1 MNWQTESLQGRK
13 NNILIVYN
21 FTETSDHQTDKDSFV
36 NFCSSVF
43 NCNVKISKVLCLG
56 KKIANKHRPVL
67 LGFEHYDDKVSILSR
82 AHLLHHND
90 QYSDVFI
97 VPDRTKFEREK
108 HKKLVAEL
116 KERRTK
122 GESGLIIR
130 NGAIVA
136 RLPQPGSNPTTNVT
150 NHPTQSS

>member
-1 MNWQTESLQGRK
+1 MIKFQSFLVHIYYVTMI
-13 NNILIVYN
+13 NIVMY
-21 FTETSDHQTDKDSFV
+21 
-36 NFCSSVF
+36 
-43 NCNVKISKVLCLG
+43 
-56 KKIANKHRPVL
+56 L
-67 LGFEHYDDKVSILSR
+67 LFS
-82 AHLLHHND
+82 
-90 QYSDVFI
+90 
-97 VPDRTKFEREK
+97 DRTKFEREK

-136 RLPQPGSNPTTNVT
+136 RPPRPGSNPTNNVT

>member
-1 MNWQTESLQGRK
+1 MR
-13 NNILIVYN
+13 
-21 FTETSDHQTDKDSFV
+21 
-36 NFCSSVF
+36 
-43 NCNVKISKVLCLG
+43 LG
-56 KKIANKHRPVL
+56 KKIANKHRPL
-67 LGFEHYDDKVSILSR
+67 FLDFENYDNKVSILSR
-82 AHLLHHND
+82 AYLLHHND

-116 KERRTK
+116 KERCTK
-122 GESGLIIR
+122 GESDLITR

-136 RLPQPGSNPTTNVT
+136 RPPRPGSNSTTNVT

>member
-1 MNWQTESLQGRK
+1 M
-13 NNILIVYN
+13 
-21 FTETSDHQTDKDSFV
+21 
-36 NFCSSVF
+36 C
-43 NCNVKISKVLCLG
+43 
-56 KKIANKHRPVL
+56 
-67 LGFEHYDDKVSILSR
+67 
-82 AHLLHHND
+82 HND
-90 QYSDVFI
+90 YYSDVFI

-108 HKKLVAEL
+108 HKKLVAER

-136 RLPQPGSNPTTNVT
+136 RPPRPGSNPTTNVT